1 MPIQATPQAW
11 DRASLRP
18 AVVIGENEPI
28 TVKDLQN
35 LIGELRA
42 MARALLYTERKLH
55 SVTPTALALS
65 ALRRAKLQ
73 DQDWNDIRWENR
85 AHFFA
90 MLLMA
95 MKHALIDRA
104 RAAEAQKRIKMTY
117 LPGNDPLLEDL
128 ATEAVEQPERIIN
141 LYEALEHL
149 KKAGPAL
156 AEVLEQHYFMGYSI
170 HEMASY
176 SKLDERT
183 VKRRLNRARVMLG
196 KLIEE
201 LLKK

>member
-1 MPIQATPQAW
+1 
-11 DRASLRP
+11 
-18 AVVIGENEPI
+18 VIGENEPI

-42 MARALLYTERKLH
+42 MARGLLYAESRSH
-55 SVTPTALALS
+55 SITPTALALS

-73 DQDWNDIRWENR
+73 DQDWNDVRWENR
-85 AHFFA
+85 AHFFG
-90 MLLMA
+90 MLMIA

-104 RAAEAQKRIKMTY
+104 RAAEAQKRARITY
-117 LPGNDPLLEDL
+117 LPGNDPLIEDL

-141 LYEALEHL
+141 LYEALERL
-149 KKAGPAL
+149 KKAGPTL
-156 AEVLEQHYFMGYSI
+156 AELLEQHYFMGYSI
-170 HEMASY
+170 NAMAAY

-183 VKRRLNRARVMLG
+183 IKRRLDRARVMLR

-201 LLKK
+201 LLKGK